1 MCKTINYIIV
11 SRVQF
16 KNFILYFFKYSVNIE
31 REKLVINS
39 TLIPK
44 HISSYLLLK
53 LAYNINYIKIE

>member
-16 KNFILYFFKYSVNIE
+16 KKFSNSVNIE

-53 LAYNINYIKIE
+53 LAYNISYIKIE